1 MINDKLKELV
11 QRTAVN
17 FDNSVRGDIIIFT
30 LGLTEEIA
38 EAIEA
43 LNNPHTLPEHEFK
56 VELADVVWYSIA
68 TDLCLGF
75 NLLDQRRVK
84 VGVKTSL
91 APGEAYSEGQG
102 LEFNSPA
109 EALNAALHAAI
120 RHQGKVKKYV
130 RDYPNRHVDTIRGY
144 MEPLIILNDYFD
156 LSDSY
161 DLLEAKLGKRY
172 PKGFDPAR
180 VKEGER

>member
-30 LGLTEEIA
+30 LGLTEGIL

-43 LNNPHTLPEHEFK
+43 RAPEFK
-56 VELADVVWYSIA
+56 IELADVVWYSIA
-68 TDLCLGF
+68 NDLCLGF
-75 NLLDQRRVK
+75 NLLDCF
-84 VGVKTSL
+84 GVQIGSKPTN
-91 APGEAYSEGQG
+91 PRKFFDPRQ
-102 LEFNSPA
+102 
-109 EALNAALHAAI
+109 ALDAALYASIH
-120 RHQGKVKKYV
+120 HQGKVKKYV
-130 RDYPNRHVDTIRGY
+130 RDYPNRPVDTIRGY

-172 PKGFDPAR
+172 PKGFDPTK
-180 VKEGER
+180 VKEPER

>member
-43 LNNPHTLPEHEFK
+43 LKKAEVCEPEDAVVYEAEFK

-75 NLLDQRRVK
+75 NLLDCF
-84 VGVKTSL
+84 GVQIGSKPTNPRKL
-91 APGEAYSEGQG
+91 
-102 LEFNSPA
+102 FSPLD
-109 EALNAALHAAI
+109 ALNTALHVAI
-120 RHQGKVKKYV
+120 QHQGKVKKYV
-130 RDYPNRHVDTIRGY
+130 RDYPNRPVDTIRGY

-172 PKGFDPAR
+172 PKGFDPSR
-180 VKEGER
+180 VSTELR

>member
-1 MINDKLKELV
+1 MINEKLKELV

-17 FDNSVRGDIIIFT
+17 FDNSIRGDIIIFT

-38 EAIEA
+38 EAIKALKNAEMCEPEDAVTFEA
-43 LNNPHTLPEHEFK
+43 EFK

-75 NLLDQRRVK
+75 NLLNFHGVE
-84 VGVKTSL
+84 VGAKPNNL
-91 APGEAYSEGQG
+91 CRF
-102 LEFNSPA
+102 LSPID
-109 EALNAALHAAI
+109 ALNAALHKAI

-130 RDYPNRHVDTIRGY
+130 RDYPNRHVDTICGY

-161 DLLEAKLGKRY
+161 YLLEAKLGKRY

-180 VKEGER
+180 VSTDLR

>member
-43 LNNPHTLPEHEFK
+43 LKNAEMCEPEDATVYEEEFK

-75 NLLDQRRVK
+75 SLLDFHGIE
-84 VGVKTSL
+84 VGAKPNNL
-91 APGEAYSEGQG
+91 CRFLNP
-102 LEFNSPA
+102 LD
-109 EALNAALHAAI
+109 ALYAALHKAI
-120 RHQGKVKKYV
+120 QHQGKVKKYV
-130 RDYPNRHVDTIRGY
+130 RDYPNRPVDTIRGY
-144 MEPLIILNDYFD
+144 IEPLIILNDYFD

-180 VKEGER
+180 VNTEQH